1 MTKMV
6 EFDQDDINKDYK
18 VNQFNHGL
26 YYIGLI
32 LCIDN
37 LIWIILSLCP
47 REETQTQNIFLAVPQ
62 KRIAPISA
70 GRKLSNPFAL
80 NASST
85 KNHQP
90 VMMLSTMSE
99 KSIAMNTKLPN
110 WSTTSVLLS
119 FASPKLRMSKSNTI
133 SSSGKI
139 KRLLLT
145 ASIPRKSWKTPVNNL
160 TDWRL
165 ITPRPIKI
173 LKILR
178 LRLTLREGTV
188 KMSGRDEMNSEPNLP
203 AKVNKKDKPWRNPST
218 KKSRLWSSRTEI
230 SLRGPRRKST
240 SSRVLSQWKKLLKV
254 PLPTNWRT
262 SKNKRTQKSIDSRS

>member
-1 MTKMV
+1 MRVLVKKGRWNTRM
-6 EFDQDDINKDYK
+6 K
-18 VNQFNHGL
+18 V
-26 YYIGLI
+26 
-32 LCIDN
+32 CIDN

-62 KRIAPISA
+62 KLIAPISA
-70 GRKLSNPFAL
+70 GRKLSNPFAP

-99 KSIAMNTKLPN
+99 KSIAMNMKLPN
-110 WSTTSVLLS
+110 WNTISALLS
-119 FASPKLRMSKSNTI
+119 FASPRPKMLKSNTI

-145 ASIPRKSWKTPVNNL
+145 ASIPRNSWKTPANSL
-160 TDWRL
+160 TDSRL

-178 LRLTLREGTV
+178 QRLTLRGGTV
-188 KMSGRDEMNSEPNLP
+188 KMSERDEMNSEPNP
-203 AKVNKKDKPWRNPST
+203 PVKVNKKDKPWRNPSI
-218 KKSRLWSSRTEI
+218 KKSILWSSRTEI
-230 SLRGPRRKST
+230 LLRGPRRKLMS
-240 SSRVLSQWKKLLKV
+240 
-254 PLPTNWRT
+254 
-262 SKNKRTQKSIDSRS
+262 